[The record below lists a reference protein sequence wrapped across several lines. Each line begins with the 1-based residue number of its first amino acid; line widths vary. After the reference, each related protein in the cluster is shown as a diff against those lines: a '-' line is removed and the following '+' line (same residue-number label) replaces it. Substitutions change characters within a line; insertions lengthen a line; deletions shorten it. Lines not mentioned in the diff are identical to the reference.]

1 MSIERK
7 ILDEMTIQ
15 ILKNYLSRES
25 ALVNILT
32 NYFNK
37 VNVNKKETNSS
48 SVDAITTYIT
58 EYMRAVRLYI
68 NLLEKTSSSE
78 VIKAYIEEHEQQLK
92 ESEQLVEQVFKKTS
106 TYIQ

>member
-1 MSIERK
+1 MSDERK

-32 NYFNK
+32 HYFNK
-37 VNVNKKETNSS
+37 VNVNQEEIPSS
-48 SVDAITTYIT
+48 TVDAIITYIT
-58 EYMRAVRLYI
+58 EYMRAVRLYL

-78 VIKAYIEEHEQQLK
+78 VIKAYAEEHEQQLK
-92 ESEQLVEQVFKKTS
+92 ESDKLVEQVLRKTN